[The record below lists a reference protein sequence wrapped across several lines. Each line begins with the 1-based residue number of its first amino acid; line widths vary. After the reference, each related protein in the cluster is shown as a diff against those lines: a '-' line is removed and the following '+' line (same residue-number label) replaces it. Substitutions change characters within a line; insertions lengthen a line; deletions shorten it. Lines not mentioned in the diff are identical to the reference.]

1 MIAVGH
7 KEEQV
12 NLRLLLVPC
21 SDQTSTRDAAKQRGE
36 GHTPGP
42 YSASCPRQVSIPSRD
57 LLPRFEEH
65 H

>member
-1 MIAVGH
+1 M
-7 KEEQV
+7 
-12 NLRLLLVPC
+12 NLRLLLVPR